1 MAEVQ
6 AGRLA
11 IHGGTPVRSAEKTWP
26 RWPRVTDA
34 ERSALLE
41 VLDSGKWWYGERVAA
56 FERDYAAFQDAQH
69 CVTCT
74 SGTTAAEVC
83 IQALGIGPGDEVLV
97 PAYTFIATATS
108 VARMGATPVFVD
120 VDESWCM
127 DPAAAEAAITPRT
140 KAMVPVHF
148 GSRVADMDALNAVAE
163 KHGIIVME
171 DACHSW
177 GSKWKGKGTGAL
189 GRCGVFSFQMSKNM
203 TAGEGGA
210 ILTDDEALADRC
222 RSITNCGR
230 VKGGAWYGHDVVGT
244 NARMTEFAA
253 AILNVQLARLEEE
266 NAHRARMATLLDSEL
281 AGIEGITPQP
291 GDPRMT
297 RRAYHLY
304 PFRLDEQA
312 FGCTRERFVAA
323 ARAEGMSLTAGYPLP
338 LYKQPVFERLRG
350 GAPEPVCPMTE
361 DLCAHSGL
369 WFNHLLLLSQE
380 EDMREIAQI
389 FRKVKEH
396 ASELAE

>member
-1 MAEVQ
+1 
-6 AGRLA
+6 
-11 IHGGTPVRSAEKTWP
+11 
-26 RWPRVTDA
+26 
-34 ERSALLE
+34 
-41 VLDSGKWWYGERVAA
+41 
-56 FERDYAAFQDAQH
+56 
-69 CVTCT
+69 
-74 SGTTAAEVC
+74 
-83 IQALGIGPGDEVLV
+83 
-97 PAYTFIATATS
+97 
-108 VARMGATPVFVD
+108 
-120 VDESWCM
+120 
-127 DPAAAEAAITPRT
+127 
-140 KAMVPVHF
+140 
-148 GSRVADMDALNAVAE
+148 
-163 KHGIIVME
+163 
-171 DACHSW
+171 
-177 GSKWKGKGTGAL
+177 
-189 GRCGVFSFQMSKNM
+189 MSKNM